1 MNTRVLTHL
10 LGTALAGA
18 LLAATAPAG
27 AHHAFSTEFDAKQPI
42 TLKGTISRVEWI
54 NPHAF
59 IHLDV
64 KNADGTVVTW
74 MIEAGSPNTLVRR
87 GMTRD
92 SIPTG
97 TEVVVF
103 GYRHRNGSNAANG
116 RDVTFPDGR
125 RLFITSPGTGAP
137 GSESDAKDV
146 K

>member
-1 MNTRVLTHL
+1 MNTRLTRHL
-10 LGTALAGA
+10 IGATLCGAWLALTGS
-18 LLAATAPAG
+18 AG

-42 TLKGTISRVEWI
+42 TLHGTISRVEWI

-64 KNADGTVVTW
+64 KRDDGTIESW

-92 SIPTG
+92 SIAPG

-103 GYRHRNGSNAANG
+103 GYRHRNGSNTANG
-116 RDVTFPDGR
+116 RDVTLPDGR

-137 GSESDAKDV
+137 DAN
-146 K
+146 

>member
-1 MNTRVLTHL
+1 MNVAMFLRRTLGPALFGASLT
-10 LGTALAGA
+10 
-18 LLAATAPAG
+18 AAVSAA
-27 AHHAFSTEFDAKQPI
+27 AHHAFSTEFDATKPI
-42 TLKGTISRVEWI
+42 TLKGTITQVEWI

-64 KNADGTVVTW
+64 KKDDGTVEKW

-87 GMTRD
+87 GLTRD
-92 SIPTG
+92 SIATG

-116 RDVTFPDGR
+116 RDVTLPDGR

-137 GSESDAKDV
+137 EQ
-146 K
+146 

>member
-1 MNTRVLTHL
+1 MN
-10 LGTALAGA
+10 AKKLAGNV
-18 LLAATAPAG
+18 LGLTLGGIGLTLAGQVG

-42 TLKGTISRVEWI
+42 TLRGTISRVEWI

-64 KNADGTVVTW
+64 KREDGTVESW

-92 SIPTG
+92 SIPAG
-97 TEVVVF
+97 TEVIVF

-116 RDVTFPDGR
+116 RDVTLPDGR

-137 GSESDAKDV
+137 GSE
-146 K
+146 

>member
-1 MNTRVLTHL
+1 MNTKFSTPLFRA
-10 LGTALAGA
+10 ALAGFWLA
-18 LLAATAPAG
+18 LTVPAS

-64 KNADGTVVTW
+64 KGADGTVVEW

-116 RDVTFPDGR
+116 RDVTLPDGR

-137 GSESDAKDV
+137 ATEDETK
-146 K
+146 